1 MDKTKIG
8 ILGMGYVG
16 LPLAMALQ
24 KYYNV
29 YAYDI
34 DKEKI
39 NQLKKNYDR
48 NNQFSKKKLL
58 SAKNLKF
65 SKNISQLKN
74 CNMYIVAVPTPVKR
88 NNLPD
93 LSLIKK
99 ATNDVSK
106 ILTKGNTVVYE
117 STVYP
122 GVTEDF
128 CVPILEKKSKLK
140 FNKDFFC
147 GYSPER
153 INPGDNK
160 NTIENIVKIT
170 SGSNKYASDL
180 IDEVYKKIVEVGTF
194 KTRSIKVAEAAKV
207 IENAQRDINI
217 AFINEIK
224 IIFDKIGINIYEVL
238 EASKT
243 KWNFL
248 NFKPGFVGG
257 HCIGVDPFYISYL
270 AKKNGYNPKVI
281 LSGREVN
288 DRMPAYEASKF
299 YNKILKKNM
308 LNKKINI
315 LVLGATFKENCPDLR
330 NSKAVKFIHNL
341 KKDKVKIDVFDPVAN
356 QNELKKVLNFNPKFS
371 IKSIKNKKYDGIFIA
386 VNHDYFK
393 KIGYKK
399 ISNLTNSKDN
409 VYDFKNLFEKKF
421 N

>member
-1 MDKTKIG
+1 
-8 ILGMGYVG
+8 
-16 LPLAMALQ
+16 
-24 KYYNV
+24 
-29 YAYDI
+29 
-34 DKEKI
+34 
-39 NQLKKNYDR
+39 
-48 NNQFSKKKLL
+48 
-58 SAKNLKF
+58 
-65 SKNISQLKN
+65 
-74 CNMYIVAVPTPVKR
+74 MYIVAVPTPVKK

-106 ILTKGNTVVYE
+106 LLSKGNIVVYE

-170 SGSNKYASDL
+170 SGSNKYALNL
-180 IDEVYKKIVEVGTF
+180 IDKVYKKIVKVGTF
-194 KTRSIKVAEAAKV
+194 KTKSIKVAEAAKV

-270 AKKNGYNPKVI
+270 AKKNNYNPRVI
-281 LSGREVN
+281 LSGRGLMIGCQIMKRQN
-288 DRMPAYEASKF
+288 FITKF
-299 YNKILKKNM
+299 
-308 LNKKINI
+308 
-315 LVLGATFKENCPDLR
+315 
-330 NSKAVKFIHNL
+330 
-341 KKDKVKIDVFDPVAN
+341 
-356 QNELKKVLNFNPKFS
+356 
-371 IKSIKNKKYDGIFIA
+371 
-386 VNHDYFK
+386 
-393 KIGYKK
+393 
-399 ISNLTNSKDN
+399 
-409 VYDFKNLFEKKF
+409 
-421 N
+421 